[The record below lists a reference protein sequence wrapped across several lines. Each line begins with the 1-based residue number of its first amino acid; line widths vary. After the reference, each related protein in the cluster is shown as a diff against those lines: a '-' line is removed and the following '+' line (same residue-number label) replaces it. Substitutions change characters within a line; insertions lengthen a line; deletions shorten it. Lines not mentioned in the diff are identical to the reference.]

1 MNLRYT
7 CLVLDHDDTVV
18 DSSATVHF
26 PAYLET
32 IKTIRPDVEPV
43 DLDGWFL
50 KNFDPGILAYL
61 TKELGFTPEEM
72 ETEYRVW
79 RSYSSTLKPG
89 FYPGI
94 IDLLTRY
101 VDLGG
106 KIAVV
111 SHSESDIIE
120 RDYRET
126 GGAAVTPDLV
136 FGWEM
141 DEGRRKPAP
150 WPVLEVMRRL
160 SIPPEEVLVIDDLKP
175 AVLMARGAGVAVAG
189 AGWGHAIPVIV
200 DYMKSN
206 CDYYLKTVGEF
217 EALLFKE

>member
-1 MNLRYT
+1 MNLRYK
-7 CLVLDHDDTVV
+7 CLVLDHDDTAV

-32 IKTIRPDVEPV
+32 IKKIRPEVEPV

-50 KNFDPGILAYL
+50 KNFDPGIQAYL
-61 TKELGFTPEEM
+61 TKELEFTREEM

-79 RSYSSTLKPG
+79 RSYSSALKPA

-94 IDLLTRY
+94 IALLTRY
-101 VDLGG
+101 VNLGG
-106 KIAVV
+106 KTAVV

-126 GGAAVTPDLV
+126 GGGVVTPDIV

-141 DEGRRKPAP
+141 DEGHRKPDP

-189 AGWGHAIPVIV
+189 AGWGHAIPEIV
-200 DYMKSN
+200 DYMKGN
-206 CDYYLKTVGEF
+206 CDYYFKTVSELESF
-217 EALLFKE
+217 LM